1 MYANL
6 KARPTIVTTNLN
18 FKDMEKEQDD
28 VMLGRIYSRLIEMC
42 LPLRVIGADRRKTQ
56 SKEKMK
62 KAQNLID
69 E

>member
-1 MYANL
+1 
-6 KARPTIVTTNLN
+6 
-18 FKDMEKEQDD
+18 MEKEQDD